1 MKIKSHYSAIFFII
15 VTLLLASCNASPESI
30 SPTNETTT
38 TSATLPPTQLSTSTQ
53 PPEPTT
59 LPTPTAT
66 PEPITC
72 TIAFESNRDGNWDIF
87 LMNAD
92 GSNPINLTND
102 PSNDFQPAISADGK
116 KIAFVSNHENDK
128 CEGEALFVINSDGGE
143 LKQLTDCVWPMFP
156 AWSENGEMIAFSADG
171 EIFIVSPD
179 GSKEPINLTNS
190 PEEEFSPV
198 ISPDNKKIAYLSGG
212 SSTWNVYIMDIDGS
226 NKTQLTSDGGEIGI
240 DWSVDGRIFVGAWD
254 RGDEGCCNF
263 VMNPDGSE
271 IEFAGGKGEMQ
282 KYFPFWTLDGDRVE
296 CVSLNL
302 DDSNEEIYLLGETF
316 PDFFFNLTNHPAED
330 RNPSWPAN
338 CGPLNTN

>member
-1 MKIKSHYSAIFFII
+1 MKPKSLYPVLLLI
-15 VTLLLASCNASPESI
+15 VFTLLLASCTASPENITPTDETI
-30 SPTNETTT
+30 SS
-38 TSATLPPTQLSTSTQ
+38 SATLPPSQDSTATK
-53 PPEPTT
+53 PPEPTAQ
-59 LPTPTAT
+59 PTPTAT

-87 LMNAD
+87 LMNPD

-102 PSNDFQPAISADGK
+102 PANDFQPAITADGK
-116 KIAFVSNHENDK
+116 RIAFISNRENDK
-128 CEGEALFVINSDGGE
+128 CSGESLYVFDSDGSD
-143 LKQLTDCVWPMFP
+143 LRQLTDCNWPMFP
-156 AWSENGEMIAFSADG
+156 EWSENGEWIAYSAGGD
-171 EIFIVSPD
+171 IFIVMPD

-198 ISPDNKKIAYLSGG
+198 ISPDNQKIAYLSGG
-212 SSTWNVYIMDIDGS
+212 SNNWNVYIMNFDGS

-240 DWSVDGRIFVGAWD
+240 DWSVDGRIFVGAWN

-271 IEFAGGKGEMQ
+271 IQFAGGKGEMQ
-282 KYFPFWTLDGDRVE
+282 KYFPFWTLDGDQVE

-302 DDSNEEIYLLGETF
+302 DDSNEEIYLLGENF